1 MSLRRKSLEQKYLEE
16 LKKKKVEVE
25 DSKVTSHILNKVCER
40 CSDAIW
46 PSLSFDAGKTW
57 YCYGHRPDAT
67 EEDIAKQDEKI
78 TRHRERL
85 QMGRNEAVL
94 DTVRSKPARRATA
107 YGPVEDDT
115 LDRWTWAI

>member
-16 LKKKKVEVE
+16 LEKKKIKAEP
-25 DSKVTSHILNKVCER
+25 SKVSHILTKICER
-40 CSDAIW
+40 CRDEIM
-46 PSLSFDAGKTW
+46 PCLTFDAGKTW
-57 YCYGHRPDAT
+57 YCYGHRPEAT
-67 EEDIAKQDEKI
+67 QEEISNQNKKNAA
-78 TRHRERL
+78 HYERL
-85 QMGRNEAVL
+85 QMGRNETVL